1 MATRNDLGT
10 PICGHCG
17 STNMRIV
24 NSREL
29 NPYTT
34 RVVYVCLTCKEET
47 AIDTDCPP
55 KK

>member
-1 MATRNDLGT
+1 MGKRDNLST

-17 STNMRIV
+17 STDMRIV

-34 RVVYVCLTCKEET
+34 RVVYICQTCKEET
-47 AIDTDCPP
+47 AIDTDSPP
-55 KK
+55 